1 MKLTIIPNDGAVYIN
16 NYCYLDLALSGIPT
30 NVHALQ
36 WNETKGWIEYTDEA
50 PNEDITELPSWTS
63 SCITLWNEA
72 KAEEEAA
79 IAKAAEEEAAKVNSV

>member
-36 WNETKGWIEYTDEA
+36 WNETKGWIEYTDGSL
-50 PNEDITELPSWTS
+50 NEDITELPSWTT
-63 SCITLWNEA
+63 SCINLWNE
-72 KAEEEAA
+72 
-79 IAKAAEEEAAKVNSV
+79 AKAAEEEAKAAAEEEAANQASV